1 MAFERRDLLLIV
13 GILFLLLG
21 LIGAGLPP
29 IYALVISIVIYAGI
43 KIFVG
48 RRKKLIAESIGEGI
62 CVNCGEKIVNKKCP
76 NCDTKSW
83 QIIRFVYTLCVWILS
98 VLPQTCTTLTK
109 RSTFSQS
116 EFIILNILII
126 DRVCK

>member
-48 RRKKLIAESIGEGI
+48 RRKKMIAESIGEGI

-83 QIIRFVYTLCVWILS
+83 HIIRFVYTLCVWILS

-126 DRVCK
+126 DRICK

>member
-83 QIIRFVYTLCVWILS
+83 RIIRFVYTLCVWILS

-116 EFIILNILII
+116 EFIILNICII
-126 DRVCK
+126 DRICK